1 MCSRVCVMDADGSRK
16 QCSRC
21 GELKD
26 VSEFSFKN
34 EARGW
39 LHGFCRGCHKKWNRA
54 HYERNRATYIANA
67 HRNSA
72 VYHTDNVRHVI
83 DYLLG
88 HPCVDCGEQDL
99 IVLEFDHRD
108 PSIKR
113 MDVSN
118 LLRYSSWSA
127 IEAEIAK
134 CDVRCANCHRR
145 KTARERDRPKVAFS
159 LMAQTLS
166 GQGRQGSNLQTFRFG
181 DGRSAS

>member
-1 MCSRVCVMDADGSRK
+1 MDGEGSQKR
-16 QCSRC
+16 CSRC

-54 HYERNRATYIANA
+54 HYERNRRRTLPTRSATAPSTT
-67 HRNSA
+67 R
-72 VYHTDNVRHVI
+72 TT
-83 DYLLG
+83 
-88 HPCVDCGEQDL
+88 CDL
-99 IVLEFDHRD
+99 FVLEFDHRD
-108 PSIKR
+108 PSPKR
-113 MDVSN
+113 IAVSS
-118 LLRYSSWSA
+118 LLRYSSWSL

-145 KTARERDRPKVAFS
+145 KTARERDYRKVA
-159 LMAQTLS
+159 LAPMAQTLT